1 MLITNESS
9 FHCCFYDPYPKA
21 TTRMTSPPGTPS
33 TYLLSTGL
41 MLEAGSSTWSEAG
54 WRRWEHLSIW
64 VFEYLTIWVFEAGW
78 GESIR
83 FNISLDHDFTRC
95 TSTSTTSRGTWA
107 TLTTWRRAARAPGL
121 RRWST
126 ARTAGTGP
134 GRWEKPHQPDLS
146 SSVPGKKLPN
156 YLLRRWSC
164 LQETWATWLSMR
176 SVISLASPTRQ
187 TSRQLCIQ
195 RYGFPTSKNPA
206 AIFWNLLRKYF
217 FVLWP
222 HV

>member
-1 MLITNESS
+1 MLIMPIIHYYLNILVFNNLVFQYSS
-9 FHCCFYDPYPKA
+9 IWVFE
-21 TTRMTSPPGTPS
+21 
-33 TYLLSTGL
+33 YLGICVF
-41 MLEAGSSTWSEAG
+41 EY
-54 WRRWEHLSIW
+54 LSIW
-64 VFEYLTIWVFEAGW
+64 VFEYLRPDE

-83 FNISLDHDFTRC
+83 FNISLDHDFTRF
-95 TSTSTTSRGTWA
+95 TSTSTTSRGIWA
-107 TLTTWRRAARAPGL
+107 TPTTWRRAARAPGL

-195 RYGFPTSKNPA
+195 RYGFPRSKNPA

-222 HV
+222 VV